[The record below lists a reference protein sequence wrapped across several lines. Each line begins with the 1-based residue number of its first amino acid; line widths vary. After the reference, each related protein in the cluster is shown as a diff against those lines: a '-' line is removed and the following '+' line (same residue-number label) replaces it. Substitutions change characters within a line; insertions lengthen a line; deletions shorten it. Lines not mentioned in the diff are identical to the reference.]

1 MRKILLVAAAIVISG
16 ILVQAQ
22 VNYAKLVDPRMGTE
36 IQENGN
42 GLASGYTYIGATY
55 PFGMIQFTPT
65 YFAPQKGFVVNQL
78 SGAGCGHLG
87 NFPTLAFAGEL
98 KKSPND
104 MTGFQRY
111 NSLKECQ
118 AGYFSAEMADGIIT
132 NATVTKRTAIAQ
144 FVFPKIDKKGTVII
158 GSGINDSENLYNSN
172 VTITS
177 PSTCEGFA
185 EGGQF
190 CGHYADTKYRVFFA
204 AEFNQKASK
213 YGTWFEKDIIE
224 NQMTVGGALS
234 GAYFTFDTENDNTVE
249 YRIAISYVSVDN
261 ARENLMKDDNKGDF
275 ASLKNATETEWNKRL
290 AIAEV
295 KSENT
300 DRMIQF
306 YTHLYHVLIHPNVFN
321 DINGEYMGADFRV
334 HKVIPGREYY
344 TSFSGWDTYRT
355 QSQLVA
361 MLYPKETSDMMQS
374 AVEFAQQAG
383 GYGKWVLAN
392 IETGIMQ
399 GDAMSI
405 IVANSYA
412 FGAKD
417 FDLKEAFK
425 YMKYG
430 ATIPGLRSQ
439 KLLVRGGL
447 ADYMDKGYTESPSLT
462 LEYASADFAIGQ
474 FALQALND
482 KKEATYF
489 INRAQN
495 WKNLYDPST
504 KWLRSRDPKDGSW
517 IDESKHPYGKH
528 GYWMEA
534 TKKNYYWMVPFNLKA
549 LVDTI
554 GYDYA
559 VKRLDTLFVRL
570 DATYDQDW
578 FAGGNEPDFQVP
590 WTYNWLGKPYKTT
603 EVMNRLF
610 SELYHS
616 APNGYPGND
625 DLGAMGSFYV
635 FGSLGL
641 FPMIP
646 GVGGFAINKPHF
658 DQVILHLEKGDLIIN
673 GGDTKSYINAM
684 KLNGK
689 KYNSSWITWADIENG
704 GKIDYE
710 LTTNPKPKWA
720 NDAKLPSFNSF
731 K

>member
-1 MRKILLVAAAIVISG
+1 MKKVLVFSFATAFSMLLVK
-16 ILVQAQ
+16 AQ

-36 IQENGN
+36 IQKDGN

-104 MTGFQRY
+104 MTGFQKY
-111 NSLKECQ
+111 KNLKECT
-118 AGYFSAEMADGIIT
+118 AGYFSAEMVDGVVC
-132 NATVTKRTAIAQ
+132 NATVSKRTAIAQ
-144 FVFPKIDKKGTVII
+144 FNFPKKDKKGTVII
-158 GSGINDSENLYNSN
+158 GTGINDSENLYNSH

-177 PSTCEGFA
+177 PSTCDGFA

-190 CGHYADTKYRVFFA
+190 CGHYADTKYRVYFA

-213 YGTWFEKDIIE
+213 YGTWFEKDVIE
-224 NQMTVGGALS
+224 NQLTVGGALS
-234 GAYFTFDTENDNTVE
+234 GAYFTFDTDDANTVE
-249 YRIAISYVSVDN
+249 YRIAISYVSVEN
-261 ARENLMKDDNKGDF
+261 ARENLLKDNNKGDF
-275 ASLKNATETEWNKRL
+275 KSLCKATEDEWNKRL

-295 KSENT
+295 TSDDN
-300 DRMIQF
+300 DRMKQF
-306 YTHLYHVLIHPNVFN
+306 YTHLYHVLIHPNIFN
-321 DINGEYMGADFRV
+321 DINGEYIGADFKLQ
-334 HKVIPGREYY
+334 KVEPGKEYY

-355 QSQLVA
+355 QSQLLA
-361 MLYPKETSDMMQS
+361 ILYPKETSDMMQS
-374 AVEFAQQAG
+374 AVAFAQQGG

-405 IVANSYA
+405 IIANSYA
-412 FGAKD
+412 FGAKE

-439 KLLVRGGL
+439 KLLVRGELG
-447 ADYMDKGYTESPSLT
+447 DYMQKGYVESPSLT

-482 KKEATYF
+482 KNEAAYF

-495 WKNLYDPST
+495 WKNIYDPST
-504 KWLRSRDPKDGSW
+504 KWLRAKSPKTGNWLDPNIG
-517 IDESKHPYGKH
+517 
-528 GYWMEA
+528 WMEA
-534 TKKNYYWMVPFNLKA
+534 TKKNYFWMVPFNLKA
-549 LVDTI
+549 LIDTI
-554 GYDYA
+554 GQDYA
-559 VKRLDTLFVRL
+559 AKRLDSLFVRL

-578 FAGGNEPDFQVP
+578 YAGGNEPDFQLP
-590 WTYNWLGKPYKTT
+590 WSYNWLGKPYKTT

-610 SELYHS
+610 SELYS
-616 APNGYPGND
+616 STPSGLPGND

-658 DQVILHLEKGDLIIN
+658 KQITLHLSKGDLIIN

-689 KYNSSWITWADIENG
+689 KYNSSWLKWADIENG
-704 GKIDYE
+704 GKIDFE

-720 NDAKLPSFNSF
+720 VEAKLPSFDSF